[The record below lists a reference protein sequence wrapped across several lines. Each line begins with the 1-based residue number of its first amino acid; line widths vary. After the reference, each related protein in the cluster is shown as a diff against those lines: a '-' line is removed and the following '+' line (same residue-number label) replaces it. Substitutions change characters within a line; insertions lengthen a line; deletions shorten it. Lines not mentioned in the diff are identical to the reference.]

1 MVNAKTIRVI
11 IDHFSL
17 FENDY
22 LGTKLLESWQVDKL
36 IRKKV
41 KAKKLS
47 TWGGQPLNFFVQ
59 ELDLVCSFGFFFRI
73 IGLFPFSF
81 GLVFFGSGSGFS
93 SLDTGFGL
101 SFWIL
106 DL

>member
-47 TWGGQPLNFFVQ
+47 T
-59 ELDLVCSFGFFFRI
+59 
-73 IGLFPFSF
+73 
-81 GLVFFGSGSGFS
+81 
-93 SLDTGFGL
+93 
-101 SFWIL
+101 
-106 DL
+106 